1 LTGKLWKPSCMTGPR
16 NNTAMKENMLPEE
29 KLLKLIRKDVQQQNA
44 GASASVSRKKP
55 VFGSLR
61 RAYGFLLNI
70 RVAVIFL
77 FVVSSAYFMAEVIY
91 SFVGLKKISAGFV
104 PPEKLGGTGAPAL
117 PDIKPCQYYLD
128 GIAGRQ
134 VFKIAYA
141 GNTEPSLSAAGSES
155 IRDFS
160 LVGIISGD
168 NPQAIIQEN
177 KTQKTYYLN
186 KGQAIAEY
194 TVEDVLPDKVIL
206 NAGGQRYELFL

>member
-1 LTGKLWKPSCMTGPR
+1 
-16 NNTAMKENMLPEE
+16 MKENMLPEE
-29 KLLKLIRKDVQQQNA
+29 KLLKLIRKDAKEQSAEVPA
-44 GASASVSRKKP
+44 PASQKKP

-61 RAYGFLLNI
+61 RAYVSLLNV
-70 RVAVIFL
+70 RFAVMLL
-77 FVVSSAYFMAEVIY
+77 FVVSFVYFMAEVIY
-91 SFVGLKKISAGFV
+91 SFAGLKKISAVFA
-104 PPEKLGGTGAPAL
+104 PPDKGGGTGAPAL
-117 PDIKPCQYYLD
+117 PDLKPFQYYLD
-128 GIAGRQ
+128 GIANRQ
-134 VFKIAYA
+134 VFKAAYA
-141 GNTEPSLSAAGSES
+141 GNTESPLSAAGSES

-194 TVEDVLPDKVIL
+194 TIEDVLSDKVIL